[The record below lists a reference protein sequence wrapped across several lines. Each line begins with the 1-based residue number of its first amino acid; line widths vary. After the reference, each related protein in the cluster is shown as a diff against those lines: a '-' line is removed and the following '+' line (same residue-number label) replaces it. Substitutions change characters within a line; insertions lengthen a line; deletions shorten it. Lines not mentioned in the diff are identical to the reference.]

1 MASVSLHQR
10 LASLASNKSQ
20 QDISSQP
27 RHPGHTEHIRDTG
40 RQLGWSRAKLLS
52 VLISYCRITD
62 YARLGESSL
71 PRVTWRP
78 ARTCTKQSKHTGRLP
93 KLSGEYVSKTI
104 QFLPSFSLFSVLQNG
119 KNIFQSHKR
128 PDGSLL

>member
-78 ARTCTKQSKHTGRLP
+78 ARTCTKHTGRLP